1 MTEKELTATEREA
14 AWIRELASILTET
27 GLTEIEIDKEDVRL
41 RIARSATVAAAPQP
55 VATYAAPAPHAA
67 APAAEPAPTEA
78 SGAPAASNLEAAIP
92 SPMVGTAYL
101 SPSPGA
107 TPFVKEGDQVKE
119 GQTILII
126 EAMKT
131 MNPITAPRSGIVSKV
146 LIGDAQPVEFGEPLM
161 IIE

>member
-1 MTEKELTATEREA
+1 MADKKDPKHHGVEA
-14 AWIRELASILTET
+14 NWIRELAGILEET
-27 GLTEIEIDKEDVRL
+27 GLTEIEIENDEVRM
-41 RIARSATVAAAPQP
+41 RVSRQGVSAPSVTVAATAPTAAP
-55 VATYAAPAPHAA
+55 VATAPPAQAAPAP
-67 APAAEPAPTEA
+67 AAENHA
-78 SGAPAASNLEAAIP
+78 GAVK

-107 TPFVKEGDQVKE
+107 PAFATEGATVTE

-131 MNPITAPRSGIVSKV
+131 MNPIAAPRSGKV
-146 LIGDAQPVEFGEPLM
+146 TKIMVTDAQPVEFDEPLI